1 MTLFD
6 NKTLKGQADGVLHR
20 AGEAPRRLVLLHTG
34 VSIGLAMLLLLLD
47 HFLSQGIE
55 QTGGLAGI
63 GLRSILQTV
72 RQTLML
78 ANLVLLPFWE
88 QGIRR
93 LGLSIWREEPISTKT
108 LTEGFRRFGPLLR
121 LTILRMLIVFVLTL
135 LCSHIAGMV
144 LMLTPVAG
152 ELMEQLMPYAEQ
164 MSADPMSVDMQAIL
178 QAIPEDVITRTSIVV
193 AVIMGV
199 LMAVTCLPVLYL
211 FRLADLAVLDRPGTG
226 ARKAMVLS
234 FRAVKRQ
241 PLRLLKLD
249 LSYWWYYA
257 LEALCILAGY
267 SDVILK
273 ELNITLPIGEQAA
286 FFGAYAVYGVGIFAL
301 YLFARA
307 KVETSY
313 AGAYD
318 LMKADIA

>member
-6 NKTLKGQADGVLHR
+6 NKTLKGQAQQALHR

-34 VSIGLAMLLLLLD
+34 VSIGLAMVLLLLD

-63 GLRSILQTV
+63 GLRSVLQTV

-78 ANLVLLPFWE
+78 ANMILLPFWE
-88 QGIRR
+88 QGIRW
-93 LGLSIWREEPISTKT
+93 LGLSIWREEPLSART
-108 LTEGFRRFGPLLR
+108 LTEGFRRFAPLLR
-121 LTILRMLIVFVLTL
+121 LTILRMAIVFLLTL
-135 LCSHIAGMV
+135 LCSHIASMV

-152 ELMEQLMPYAEQ
+152 ELMEHLMPYAEQ
-164 MSADPMSVDMQAIL
+164 IVGDPASVDMQAIL
-178 QAIPEDVITRTSIVV
+178 LAIPEEVITRTSVVV
-193 AVIMGV
+193 AVVLGV
-199 LMAVTCLPVLYL
+199 LMAVTCLPVLYM
-211 FRLADLAVLDRPGTG
+211 FRLADLAVLDQPGTG
-226 ARKAMVLS
+226 ARKAMALS

-257 LEALCILAGY
+257 LEALCVLAGY
-267 SDVILK
+267 ADVILK
-273 ELNITLPIGEQAA
+273 ELNIALPIGEQAA
-286 FFGAYAVYGVGIFAL
+286 FFGAYAVYGVGIFVL
-301 YLFARA
+301 YLFARG
-307 KVETSY
+307 KVETAY

-318 LMKADIA
+318 LMKGDIG